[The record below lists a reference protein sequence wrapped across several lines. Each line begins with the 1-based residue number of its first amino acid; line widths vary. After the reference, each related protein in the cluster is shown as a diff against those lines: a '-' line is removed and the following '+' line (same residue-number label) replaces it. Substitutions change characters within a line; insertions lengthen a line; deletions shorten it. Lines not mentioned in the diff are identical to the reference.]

1 MSGQTAFLGSPESR
15 HKVSTPHQGS
25 SPGLISTV
33 GVAAPES
40 LIPSTWPSS
49 LSAHLC
55 DSSNPTWQWDFT
67 VARLLI
73 APFSFPLGGSE
84 MQNTWFMGILG
95 LTVQDSVPAS

>member
-25 SPGLISTV
+25 GPGLISTV

-73 APFSFPLGGSE
+73 APFSFPLGGPE